1 MINRMP
7 GPHYV
12 GAIVYRFFSLN
23 IADVPVPVPVCVP
36 VPE

>member
-1 MINRMP
+1 MIEKDAR
-7 GPHYV
+7 PHFV

-23 IADVPVPVPVCVP
+23 IADVPVPVCVP